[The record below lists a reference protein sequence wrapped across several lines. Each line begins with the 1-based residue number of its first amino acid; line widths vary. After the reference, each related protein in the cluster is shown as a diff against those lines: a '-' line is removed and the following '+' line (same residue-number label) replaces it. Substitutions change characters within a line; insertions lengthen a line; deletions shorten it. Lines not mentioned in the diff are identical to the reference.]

1 MTKVNANNGMSAIVE
16 ETEDEYEDDFE
27 AAGNANLEINLPKTI
42 KDTFRM
48 RKTEIEIANGYVD
61 LPHLKI
67 NMETEESR
75 ASIIE

>member
-48 RKTEIEIANGYVD
+48 RKTEIEIANG
-61 LPHLKI
+61 
-67 NMETEESR
+67 
-75 ASIIE
+75 